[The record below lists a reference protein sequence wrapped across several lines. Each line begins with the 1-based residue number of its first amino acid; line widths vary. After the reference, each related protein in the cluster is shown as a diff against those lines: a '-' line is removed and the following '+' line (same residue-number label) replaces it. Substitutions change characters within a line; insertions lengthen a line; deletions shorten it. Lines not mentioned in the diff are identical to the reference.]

1 MQSLNGNKKSETVVS
16 NLTVDMLYNING
28 LNIVLEKLVA
38 IFQSEEIED
47 AYNTYSKFTSHKQQ
61 PNMSMNDIIII

>member
-1 MQSLNGNKKSETVVS
+1 
-16 NLTVDMLYNING
+16 MLYNING

-61 PNMSMNDIIII
+61 PNMSVNDIIII

>member
-1 MQSLNGNKKSETVVS
+1 
-16 NLTVDMLYNING
+16 MLYNING

-47 AYNTYSKFTSHKQQ
+47 AYNTYSKFTGYKQQ
-61 PNMSMNDIIII
+61 PNMSMNITII

>member
-1 MQSLNGNKKSETVVS
+1 MLDGNKKSEKAVS
-16 NLTVDMLYNING
+16 SLTVDLLYNING

-47 AYNTYSKFTSHKQQ
+47 AYNTYSKFTSYKQQ

>member
-47 AYNTYSKFTSHKQQ
+47 AYNTYSKFTGYKQQ
-61 PNMSMNDIIII
+61 PNMSMNITII